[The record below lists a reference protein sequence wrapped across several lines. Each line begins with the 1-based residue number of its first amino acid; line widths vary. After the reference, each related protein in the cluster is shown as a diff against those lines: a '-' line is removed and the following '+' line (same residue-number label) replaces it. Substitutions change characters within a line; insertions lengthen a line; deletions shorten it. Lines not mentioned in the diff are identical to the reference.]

1 MTQQS
6 VQVAAEGPVG
16 IGGWLILPII
26 GLIGSCLLTGYS
38 LLQSLPDIEALM
50 AATDLPEGLYTFV
63 LIELAANVA
72 LIVLA
77 LGTLARLFAKS
88 RRFPA
93 TYISWLVFSLVVV
106 VGDTLVAT
114 LVFDIASDDQ
124 SIKDIVRTVA
134 ACAIWIPYTLV
145 SVRVKNTFVH

>member
-1 MTQQS
+1 
-6 VQVAAEGPVG
+6 VAAEGPVG

-26 GLIGSCLLTGYS
+26 GLIGSCFLTGYN
-38 LLQSLPDIEALM
+38 LLQSLPDIQYLM
-50 AATDLPEGLYTFV
+50 TAPDLPEGLYSFV

-77 LGTLARLFAKS
+77 LGTLVLLFTTS

-93 TYISWLVFSLVVV
+93 TYIFWLAFSLVVV
-106 VGDTLVAT
+106 VADTLVAS
-114 LVFDIASDDQ
+114 LVFEIASDGQ
-124 SIKDIVRTVA
+124 SIKDIVRAVA

-145 SVRVKNTFVH
+145 PVRVKNTFVN